1 MTGEQVRQYKPSE
14 LCKINGLDSLAEL
27 AKITGKSQSTLINWS
42 KSQPT
47 LFYIVILGAAAY
59 KSESE
64 WY

>member
-1 MTGEQVRQYKPSE
+1 MKAELVISYKPSE
-14 LCKINGLDSLAEL
+14 LCKINGLDSLTEL
-27 AKITGKSQSTLINWS
+27 AKITGKSQRTLINWS
-42 KSQPT
+42 KSQPA